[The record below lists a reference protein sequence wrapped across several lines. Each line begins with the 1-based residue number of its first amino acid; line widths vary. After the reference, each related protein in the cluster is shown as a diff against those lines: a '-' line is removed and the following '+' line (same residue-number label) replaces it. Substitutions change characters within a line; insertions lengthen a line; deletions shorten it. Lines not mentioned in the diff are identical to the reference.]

1 MATYKMIIDGK
12 SVGGVATL
20 NVINPANE
28 QIIAN
33 VARADA
39 AQVDQAVQ
47 AAARAFPAWAASDI
61 AERRNSLLAIAA
73 DIEAQADELARL
85 ITTEQ
90 GKTLREA
97 AQEVAYTVGLFRALS
112 SIDLPEEPVLDDEE
126 KRIIQYRTP
135 LGVVAA
141 IGPWN
146 QPLLLLAVKI
156 IPALLVGCTVVLK
169 PAPTTP
175 LSGIRLAEICNCHLP
190 AGVVNAIVDDNDLGE
205 TLTRHPLVAKISF
218 TGSTV
223 TGRKVMAS
231 AATAIKRVTLELG
244 GNDAAIVLDDADPVE
259 AAHKIFAAA
268 MIATGQICF
277 AVKRV
282 YVHESLYDAFTVKL
296 ARLADAAT
304 IGDGSHPD
312 TDLGPLQNKAQFERV
327 LALIEETRSVGTII
341 AGGKPHYGPGYFV
354 RPTIVR
360 DIDDSARLVREEQ
373 FGPVLPVLSFSDID
387 DVIRRANDS
396 EYGLGGTIW
405 TGDWQRGIDIARKI
419 DTGTVWINDHMA
431 IHPLVATGGAKQS
444 GIGRELGVE
453 GIREF
458 TQGKVI
464 WANKQT

>member
-1 MATYKMIIDGK
+1 MTEYKMIIDGK
-12 SVGGVATL
+12 RVDGAATL
-20 NVINPANE
+20 EVINPANE
-28 QIIAN
+28 QIIAS

-39 AQVDQAVQ
+39 AQVDQAVR
-47 AAARAFPAWAASDI
+47 AAARAFPDWAARDV
-61 AERRNSLLAIAA
+61 ADRRNALLAIAA

-85 ITTEQ
+85 ITSEQ

-97 AQEVAYTVGLFRALS
+97 AQEVGYTVGLFRALS

-126 KRIIQYRTP
+126 KRIIRYRAP

-175 LSGIRLAEICNCHLP
+175 LSGIRLAEICSRHLP
-190 AGVVNAIVDDNDLGE
+190 AGVVNAIVDNNDLGE

-218 TGSTV
+218 TGSTA
-223 TGRKVMAS
+223 TGKKVMAS
-231 AATAIKRVTLELG
+231 AAGSIKRVTLELG

-259 AAHKIFAAA
+259 AARKIFAAA
-268 MIATGQICF
+268 MITTGQICL

-282 YVHESLYDAFTVKL
+282 YVHESLYEAVSSEL

-304 IGDGSHPD
+304 IGDGADPK
-312 TDLGPLQNKAQFERV
+312 TDYGPLQNKAQFDKV
-327 LALIEETRSVGTII
+327 LALIEDTRPLGTII
-341 AGGKPHYGPGYFV
+341 AGGTPHHGPGYFV

-360 DIDDSARLVREEQ
+360 DIGDDARLVREEQ

-405 TGDWQRGIDIARKI
+405 TGDWRRGIDIAGKI
-419 DTGTVWINDHMA
+419 DTGTVWINEHMA

-453 GIREF
+453 GLQEF

-464 WANKQT
+464 WASKK